1 MHEHIQS
8 LAAPVAN
15 QNGLLTFYNAKYL
28 YNREKKK
35 TASNKRKN
43 MNDITPPQQYDSHM
57 AKKTSTANLQA

>member
-15 QNGLLTFYNAKYL
+15 QNGLLTFITLKYL
-28 YNREKKK
+28 YNREK
-35 TASNKRKN
+35 TASNKRIN